1 MDEDSNTRWLIAVSV
16 AVFWVFAIYATYYWA
31 HKPFSGAN
39 LAILLDIVVWLGLL
53 LVATAL
59 GRLGRR
65 WFDYGTLLEEVVFSA
80 ALGLG
85 TLSLLTF
92 GLGLVGLFYRWLFWL
107 LFLVLAMILYPQ
119 IRAIA
124 GQLQG
129 RLILPAGTRLNR
141 TLAIYLGFILTLA
154 FLQCLTP
161 PMAWDSQ
168 VYHLTSPKLYLQAHR
183 LPVDI
188 DLPYLG
194 FPSLLEMLFTAG
206 MLLKGD
212 IVARLLHYT
221 YGLLSLLALFAFARR
236 YFNRKVAWLSMAIF
250 YSVPSLV
257 LISTWAY
264 VDLGLIFYEF
274 TAFCALM
281 RWLEARDKWP
291 GLPNPGRAKAEE
303 RDRRWLAL
311 AAILCGL
318 AMGIKY
324 TGVILPLI
332 LALIIAL
339 QVRRERRKGL
349 LSWQETIKGL
359 LFFGLLAIVVASPWY
374 LKNLFSTGNP
384 FYPFFFGGTYWDE
397 FRAWWYSRA
406 GTGLAF
412 TAPWRLL
419 VAPLEITVLGT
430 QGKESYDATI
440 GPILLTVLPLLA
452 LVWRRI
458 APEERRVI
466 GYALLV
472 CVIQYLF
479 WLYGVAQS
487 ALLVQTR
494 LLFPIFALLALLAGY
509 TVDKLA
515 LLTRRAFSLQW
526 FVTTVLLLA
535 LGLNALS
542 SALYFIGDSPL
553 PYLAGF
559 ESKENYLTRHLGLY
573 YTTVTYVNENLPPSA
588 KILFLWEPR
597 SYYCQRDCRPDA
609 LLDKFKH
616 LTYKYHDAEGIAEY
630 LHREGVTHLLLHQA
644 GLGYILEA
652 RFDPITPDDV
662 AALTALQEDYL
673 RLIHDEGGAY
683 LLYELK

>member
-1 MDEDSNTRWLIAVSV
+1 MSENSNARWLIAVSV
-16 AVFWVFAIYATYYWA
+16 AVVWVFAIYATYYWV

-39 LAILLDIVVWLGLL
+39 LVIMLDIVVWLGLL

-59 GRLGRR
+59 GRLSRR
-65 WFDYGTLLEEVVFSA
+65 WFDYSAHLEEIVFSA

-85 TLSLLTF
+85 ALSLLTF

-107 LFLVLAMILYPQ
+107 LLLVLAVILYPQ

-124 GQLQG
+124 N
-129 RLILPAGTRLNR
+129 RLREGPILPTGTRLNR
-141 TLAIYLGFILTLA
+141 TLAIYLGFILTLSL
-154 FLQCLTP
+154 LQCLTP
-161 PMAWDSQ
+161 PIAWDSQ
-168 VYHLTSPKLYLQAHR
+168 VYHLMGPKLYLQAHR

-194 FPSLLEMLFTAG
+194 FPLLLEMLFTAG
-206 MLLKGD
+206 LFLKGD
-212 IVARLLHYT
+212 IVARLIHYA
-221 YGLLSLLALFAFARR
+221 YGFLTLLALFAFARR

-274 TAFCALM
+274 TAFYALM
-281 RWLEARDKWP
+281 RWLEARDK
-291 GLPNPGRAKAEE
+291 
-303 RDRRWLAL
+303 RWLIL
-311 AAILCGL
+311 TAILCGL
-318 AMGIKY
+318 AMGVKY
-324 TGVILPLI
+324 TSIILPI
-332 LALIIAL
+332 TLALIIAL
-339 QVRRERRKGL
+339 KVRQEGL
-349 LSWQETIKGL
+349 KETVQAL
-359 LFFGLLAIVVASPWY
+359 LLFGLLAIVVASPWY
-374 LKNLFSTGNP
+374 LKNLFFTGNP

-440 GPILLTVLPLLA
+440 GPILLTVVPLLA
-452 LVWRRI
+452 LVWRKI
-458 APEERRVI
+458 ASEERRVI

-472 CVIQYLF
+472 CLIQYLF

-515 LLTRRAFSLQW
+515 LLTRQVFSLQW

-535 LGLNALS
+535 LGLNAVS
-542 SALYFIGDSPL
+542 SALHFISDSPL
-553 PYLAGF
+553 PYLTGS
-559 ESKENYLTRHLGLY
+559 ESKESYLTRHLGLY
-573 YTTVTYVNENLPPSA
+573 YSTVVHINENLPPSA

-597 SYYCQRDCRPDA
+597 SYYCQRDCWPDA

-630 LHREGVTHLLLHQA
+630 LHREGVTHLLLYQT
-644 GLGYILEA
+644 GLEYILEA
-652 RFDPITPDDV
+652 QFDPITPGDV
-662 AALTALQEDYL
+662 ATLTVLQEDHL

-683 LLYELK
+683 LLYELR

>member
-1 MDEDSNTRWLIAVSV
+1 MNENSNARWLIAVSV
-16 AVFWVFAIYATYYWA
+16 AVVWAFAIYATYYWA

-39 LAILLDIVVWLGLL
+39 LVIMLDIVVWLGLL

-59 GRLGRR
+59 GWLSRR
-65 WFDYGTLLEEVVFSA
+65 WFDYSAPLEEIVFSA

-85 TLSLLTF
+85 ALSLLTF
-92 GLGLVGLFYRWLFWL
+92 GLGLFGFLHRWLFWL
-107 LFLVLAMILYPQ
+107 LLLVLAVILYPQ

-124 GQLQG
+124 NQLRKG
-129 RLILPAGTRLNR
+129 PILPSGTRLDR
-141 TLAIYLGFILTLA
+141 ILAVYLGFILTLS
-154 FLQCLTP
+154 FFQCLTP
-161 PMAWDSQ
+161 SIAWDSQ
-168 VYHLTSPKLYLQAHR
+168 VYHLTGPKLYLQAHR

-188 DLPYLG
+188 DIPYLG
-194 FPSLLEMLFTAG
+194 FPPLLEMLFTAG
-206 MLLKGD
+206 LLLKGD
-212 IVARLLHYT
+212 IVARLIHYA
-221 YGLLSLLALFAFARR
+221 YGFLTLLALFAFARR
-236 YFNRKVAWLSMAIF
+236 YFNLKVAWLSMAIF

-274 TAFCALM
+274 TAFYALM
-281 RWLEARDKWP
+281 RWLEARDK
-291 GLPNPGRAKAEE
+291 
-303 RDRRWLAL
+303 RWLTL
-311 AAILCGL
+311 TAILCGL
-318 AMGIKY
+318 TMGVKY
-324 TGVILPLI
+324 TSVILPI
-332 LALIIAL
+332 TLALIIAL
-339 QVRRERRKGL
+339 RVRHEGLRETVKAL
-349 LSWQETIKGL
+349 CL
-359 LFFGLLAIVVASPWY
+359 FGLLTIVVASPWY
-374 LKNLFSTGNP
+374 LKNFFSTGNP

-419 VAPLEITVLGT
+419 AAPLEITVLGT
-430 QGKESYDATI
+430 QGKENYDATI
-440 GPILLTVLPLLA
+440 GPILLTVVPLLA
-452 LVWRRI
+452 LVWGKI
-458 APEERRVI
+458 ASSEERRAI

-472 CVIQYLF
+472 CLIQYLF

-526 FVTTVLLLA
+526 FVTTVLLLT
-535 LGLNALS
+535 LGLNAVS
-542 SALYFIGDSPL
+542 SALHFISDSPL
-553 PYLAGF
+553 PYLTGF
-559 ESKENYLTRHLGLY
+559 ESRESYLTRHLGLY
-573 YTTVTYVNENLPPSA
+573 YTTVVHINENLPPSA

-597 SYYCQRDCRPDA
+597 SYYCQRDCWPDA

-616 LTYKYHDAEGIAEY
+616 LTYKYHDAKGIAEY
-630 LHREGVTHLLLHQA
+630 LHREGVTHLLLCRT
-644 GLGYILEA
+644 GLEYILEA

-662 AALTALQEDYL
+662 ATLTALQEDYL

>member
-1 MDEDSNTRWLIAVSV
+1 MNENSNARWLIGVSV
-16 AVFWVFAIYATYYWA
+16 AVVWVFAIYAAYYWA
-31 HKPFSGAN
+31 HKPFSKAN
-39 LAILLDIVVWLGLL
+39 LAIVLDIVVWLGLL

-59 GRLGRR
+59 GRLSRR
-65 WFDYGTLLEEVVFSA
+65 WFDYSDPLEEIVFST

-85 TLSLLTF
+85 ALSLLTL
-92 GLGLVGLFYRWLFWL
+92 GLGLVGLFHRWLFWL
-107 LFLVLAMILYPQ
+107 LLLVLSVILYPQ

-124 GQLQG
+124 NLLQEG
-129 RLILPAGTRLNR
+129 PILPTGTRLNR
-141 TLAIYLGFILTLA
+141 TLAIYLVFILILA
-154 FLQCLTP
+154 FFQCLTP
-161 PMAWDSQ
+161 PTAWDSQ
-168 VYHLTSPKLYLQAHR
+168 VYHLTGPKLYLQAHR

-188 DLPYLG
+188 DIPYLG
-194 FPSLLEMLFTAG
+194 FPPLLEMLFTAG
-206 MLLKGD
+206 LLLKGD
-212 IVARLLHYT
+212 IVARLIHYA
-221 YGLLSLLALFAFARR
+221 YGFLTLLALFAFAGR

-274 TAFCALM
+274 TAFSALI
-281 RWLEARDKWP
+281 RWLEARDK
-291 GLPNPGRAKAEE
+291 
-303 RDRRWLAL
+303 RWLAL
-311 AAILCGL
+311 TTILCGL
-318 AMGIKY
+318 AMGVKY
-324 TGVILPLI
+324 TSFILPI
-332 LALIIAL
+332 TLALIIAL
-339 QVRRERRKGL
+339 KVRPEGL
-349 LSWQETIKGL
+349 KEMAQAL
-359 LFFGLLAIVVASPWY
+359 LLFGLLAIVVASPWY
-374 LKNLFSTGNP
+374 LKNFFSTGNP

-419 VAPLEITVLGT
+419 VAPWEMTVLGI
-430 QGKESYDATI
+430 QGTESYDATI
-440 GPILLTVLPLLA
+440 GPILLTVIPLLA
-452 LVWRRI
+452 LVWRKI

-466 GYALLV
+466 GYAILV
-472 CVIQYLF
+472 CLIQYLF

-515 LLTRRAFSLQW
+515 LLTRKAFSLQW

-535 LGLNALS
+535 LGLNAVS
-542 SALYFIGDSPL
+542 SALHFISDSPL

-559 ESKENYLTRHLGLY
+559 ESKKSYLTRHLGLY
-573 YTTVTYVNENLPPSA
+573 YTTVVHINENLPPSA

-597 SYYCQRDCRPDA
+597 SYYCQRDCWPDA

-630 LHREGVTHLLLHQA
+630 LHREGVTHLLLYQT
-644 GLGYILEA
+644 GLEYILEA
-652 RFDPITPDDV
+652 QFDPITPEDV
-662 AALTALQEDYL
+662 ATLAALQEDYL

>member
-1 MDEDSNTRWLIAVSV
+1 MSENSNARWLIAVSV
-16 AVFWVFAIYATYYWA
+16 AVVWVFAIYATYYWA

-39 LAILLDIVVWLGLL
+39 LVIMLDIVVWLGLL

-59 GRLGRR
+59 GRLSRR
-65 WFDYGTLLEEVVFSA
+65 WFDYSAHLEEIVFSA

-85 TLSLLTF
+85 ALSLLTF

-107 LFLVLAMILYPQ
+107 LLLVLAVILYPQ

-124 GQLQG
+124 N
-129 RLILPAGTRLNR
+129 RLREGPILPTGTRLNR
-141 TLAIYLGFILTLA
+141 TLAIYLGFILTLSL
-154 FLQCLTP
+154 LQCLTP
-161 PMAWDSQ
+161 PIAWDSQ
-168 VYHLTSPKLYLQAHR
+168 VYHLMGPKLYLQAHR

-194 FPSLLEMLFTAG
+194 FPLLLEMLFTAG
-206 MLLKGD
+206 LFLKGD
-212 IVARLLHYT
+212 IVARLIHYA
-221 YGLLSLLALFAFARR
+221 YGFLTLLALFAFARR

-274 TAFCALM
+274 TAFYALM
-281 RWLEARDKWP
+281 RWLEARDK
-291 GLPNPGRAKAEE
+291 
-303 RDRRWLAL
+303 RWLAL
-311 AAILCGL
+311 TAILCGL
-318 AMGIKY
+318 AMGVKY
-324 TGVILPLI
+324 TSIILPI
-332 LALIIAL
+332 TLALIIAL
-339 QVRRERRKGL
+339 KVRQEGL
-349 LSWQETIKGL
+349 KETVQAL
-359 LFFGLLAIVVASPWY
+359 LLFGLLAIVVASPWY
-374 LKNLFSTGNP
+374 LKNLFFTGNP

-440 GPILLTVLPLLA
+440 GPILLTVVPLLA
-452 LVWRRI
+452 LVWRKI
-458 APEERRVI
+458 ASEERRVI

-472 CVIQYLF
+472 CLIQYLF

-515 LLTRRAFSLQW
+515 LLTRQVFSLQW

-535 LGLNALS
+535 LGLNAVS
-542 SALYFIGDSPL
+542 SVLHFISDSPL
-553 PYLAGF
+553 PYLTGS
-559 ESKENYLTRHLGLY
+559 ESKESYLTRHLGLY
-573 YTTVTYVNENLPPSA
+573 YSTVVHINENLPPSA

-597 SYYCQRDCRPDA
+597 SYYCQRDCWPDA

-630 LHREGVTHLLLHQA
+630 LHREGVTHLLLYQT
-644 GLGYILEA
+644 GLEYILEA
-652 RFDPITPDDV
+652 QFDPITPGDV
-662 AALTALQEDYL
+662 ATLTVLQEDHL

-683 LLYELK
+683 LLYELR